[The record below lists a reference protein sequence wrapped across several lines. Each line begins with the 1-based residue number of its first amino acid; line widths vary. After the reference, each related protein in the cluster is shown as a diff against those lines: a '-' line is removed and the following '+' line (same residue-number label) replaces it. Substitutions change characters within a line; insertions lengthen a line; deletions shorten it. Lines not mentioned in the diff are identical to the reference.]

1 MFLALIQMIVVPL
14 VFASVVRGLTAC
26 ESLDQLKRAGLKV
39 MVFFATTTAAA
50 TSLGIGVAY
59 LIRPGTFNMAGTAL
73 YQGVAA
79 VFLAQAFDI
88 TLGPSQLLLI
98 VITAVA
104 ASIGSP
110 ATPGVG
116 IVILAMVLKSAGIP
130 ASGAVLLIG
139 VDRILDMSRTAAN
152 VMGDLVACVVL
163 DRPSTHSEQRLD
175 AELPEGDPQWQA
187 KHQGAS

>member
-1 MFLALIQMIVVPL
+1 
-14 VFASVVRGLTAC
+14 
-26 ESLDQLKRAGLKV
+26 
-39 MVFFATTTAAA
+39 
-50 TSLGIGVAY
+50 
-59 LIRPGTFNMAGTAL
+59 MAGTAL